1 MSRDRNSVALEQMR
15 VLQVIPVLAFAGL
28 ERVATVLTVGLSS
41 RAADV
46 TACTSGTLDEAPFED
61 ELRAAGVR
69 IEHIPRPRPR
79 PWPQL
84 SSAIALARV
93 FRHRDPH
100 VVHAHNPA
108 AGAAAAIARVIARRR
123 NIAIVTTYHG
133 VLPSRMGRATR
144 ALSLSSDFV
153 VGCGPT
159 ATGQLRAL
167 GLSVDHSA
175 TVFNAVEAVP
185 TRSAAEVRQELGVEG
200 AELLVTVG
208 RHVAEKN
215 QALLLDA
222 VALLADRRPR
232 LRAVLVGD
240 GPLREEL
247 RARIRRLGLEE
258 RVTLAGERADAVD
271 VVAAADVFVLSSSN
285 EALPLAVL
293 EAMALGRP
301 VVATNV
307 GGVGDAVQHEQTG
320 LLVPPDD
327 PPALAAAIERLL
339 DDKELSRRLGA
350 HAREF
355 AVSRCSVEAMIDS
368 YSTIYTEAVAARRA
382 R

>member
-1 MSRDRNSVALEQMR
+1 MR

-28 ERVATVLTVGLSS
+28 ERVATVLTIGLTP
-41 RAADV
+41 RTAEV
-46 TACTSGTLDEAPFED
+46 TACTSGTVDEAPFED

-79 PWPQL
+79 PWPLL

-93 FRHRDPH
+93 FRHREPH
-100 VVHAHNPA
+100 IVHAHNPA
-108 AGAAAAIARVIARRR
+108 AGAAAALARLFARRR
-123 NIAIVTTYHG
+123 DIVIVTTFHG

-159 ATGQLRAL
+159 ATSQLRAL

-185 TRSAAEVRQELGVEG
+185 TRSAEEIRQELGAED
-200 AELLVTVG
+200 AELIVTVG
-208 RHVAEKN
+208 RHVPEKN
-215 QALLLDA
+215 QALLVDA

-232 LRAVLVGD
+232 LRAVLVGA
-240 GPLREEL
+240 GPLRDEL
-247 RARIRRLGLEE
+247 LAQIRKLGLED
-258 RVTLAGERADAVD
+258 RVTLTGEREDAVD
-271 VVAAADVFVLSSSN
+271 VIAAADVFVLSSST
-285 EALPLAVL
+285 EALPLALL

-301 VVATNV
+301 VVSTDV

-320 LLVPPDD
+320 LLVPPGDAH
-327 PPALAAAIERLL
+327 ALAAAVERLL
-339 DDKELSRRLGA
+339 DDDGTARELGA

-355 AVSRCSVEAMIDS
+355 ALSRCSVETMIDS
-368 YSTIYTEAVAARRA
+368 YSAIYLDAANGRRA

>member
-1 MSRDRNSVALEQMR
+1 MTPDRNSVALEQMR

-28 ERVATVLTVGLSS
+28 ERVATTLTIGLAAL
-41 RAADV
+41 AADV
-46 TACTSGTLDEAPFED
+46 TACTSGTMDEAPFED
-61 ELRAAGVR
+61 SLRAAGVR

-79 PWPQL
+79 PRPQL

-100 VVHAHNPA
+100 LVHAHNPA
-108 AGAAAAIARVIARRR
+108 AGAAVAIARALARRR
-123 NIAIVTTYHG
+123 DIAIVTTYHG
-133 VLPSRMGRATR
+133 VLASRMGRATR

-159 ATGQLRAL
+159 ATSQLRAL

-185 TRSAAEVRQELGVEG
+185 TRPAAEIRQELGAED
-200 AELLVTVG
+200 AELIVTVG
-208 RHVAEKN
+208 RQVHEKN
-215 QALLLDA
+215 QALLVDA

-240 GPLREEL
+240 GPLGGEL
-247 RARIRRLGLEE
+247 RAQIRRLGLEE
-258 RVTLAGERADAVD
+258 RVTLAGERPDAVD
-271 VVAAADVFVLSSSN
+271 VVAAADVFVLSSST

-293 EAMALGRP
+293 EAMAVGRP
-301 VVATNV
+301 VVATDV
-307 GGVGDAVQHEQTG
+307 GGVRDAVQHERTG
-320 LLVPPDD
+320 LLVPPGDA
-327 PPALAAAIERLL
+327 PALAAAIERLL
-339 DDKELSRRLGA
+339 DDDQLSRRLGT

-355 AVSRCSVEAMIDS
+355 AVSHCSVETMIDS
-368 YSTIYTEAVAARRA
+368 YSKIYVDAVTRRRA